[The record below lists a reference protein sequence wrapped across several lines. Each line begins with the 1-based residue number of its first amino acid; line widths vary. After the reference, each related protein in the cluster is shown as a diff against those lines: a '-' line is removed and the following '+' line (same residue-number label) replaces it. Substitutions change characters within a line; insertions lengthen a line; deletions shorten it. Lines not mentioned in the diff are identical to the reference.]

1 MLING
6 ESLANESEQL
16 PPNTQEPPQVFPHSN
31 RPPYNPRNPQHPVS
45 TPQPL

>member
-16 PPNTQEPPQVFPHSN
+16 PPNTQEPPQVFSKQLKNDNLSSRYIYMTIKPHF
-31 RPPYNPRNPQHPVS
+31 
-45 TPQPL
+45 